1 MAEESSNG
9 RLIALTD
16 GVLSIAMTLLVL
28 DVRLPES
35 VATMDNAG
43 LWRAITGIWPQ
54 IFSYGLSFV
63 VIAVLWLTHV
73 QKFRHVQRTSGLLAW
88 LHVLFLLLVGFVPFT
103 TSVLAESG
111 NAVATAI
118 YAVVM
123 ATASLLL
130 GSMSV
135 HARRRGL
142 TDPDPNARSDLVAV
156 TISQF
161 GTAIVFYLSAA
172 LAFVD
177 ADAAKYFWFLLVPL
191 GFVRGR
197 LLRVAD

>member
-1 MAEESSNG
+1 
-9 RLIALTD
+9 
-16 GVLSIAMTLLVL
+16 
-28 DVRLPES
+28 
-35 VATMDNAG
+35 
-43 LWRAITGIWPQ
+43 
-54 IFSYGLSFV
+54 
-63 VIAVLWLTHV
+63 
-73 QKFRHVQRTSGLLAW
+73 
-88 LHVLFLLLVGFVPFT
+88 
-103 TSVLAESG
+103 
-111 NAVATAI
+111 
-118 YAVVM
+118 M